1 MKNKENYINN
11 EDLQI
16 EMDAWRASAEDPDER
31 VPSEKLGQLLIT
43 MHDHILN
50 HRNFRGYRQDLKDEM
65 KSFSLFRILKCGLKS
80 FKFGTSKPFSYFTR
94 AIFLNYLTCIGKYYE
109 RLNKHQAYV
118 KGELMKIDTHGNPT
132 LEKYIEQFGLS

>member
-1 MKNKENYINN
+1 
-11 EDLQI
+11 
-16 EMDAWRASAEDPDER
+16 
-31 VPSEKLGQLLIT
+31 

-50 HRNFRGYRQDLKDEM
+50 HRNFRGYRKDLKDEM

-109 RLNKHQAYV
+109 HLNKHQAYV
-118 KGELMKIDTHGNPT
+118 KGELMKIDTRGNPT